1 MATPQ
6 SLSPEILL
14 HIAQSLNLPLRGLVA
29 VIELLD
35 EGGTVPFIAR
45 YRKEATGALDEVQIR
60 AIEEQLAYF
69 RELVDRKKTVLETI
83 ASQGKLTDDLRARIE
98 ATLDRAILED
108 LYLPYK
114 PKRRTKAT
122 IAREAGLELLADYL
136 WAQQPGQQ
144 SLAQLAETFVQ
155 KEKGVETPEAAL
167 EGARHIVAERISE
180 DADLRKLLRQWIH
193 DEGVVT
199 SRRATVPEDAAPD
212 DPARDLPEKF
222 KMYYDY
228 REPVKTIP
236 SHRMLAIRRGEA
248 ENVLYFLIETDQA
261 RAAGMLRARTL
272 KAQGDWTP
280 HLELAIEDSWSRLL
294 NSSLQA
300 EVRME
305 LKKRSDLEAIKV
317 FRENLHN
324 LLLAP
329 PAGPISVLG
338 IDPGLRTG
346 CKIAVVD
353 ETGKFL
359 AHDVIYPHTGK
370 GNAETAKTTLRR
382 LVAQHNC
389 RAIAIGNGTASRET
403 LTLIREFLQE
413 EKDRDERFGQIFTVT
428 VSESGAS
435 VYSASDLARQEFPD
449 LDLTVRGAISIA
461 RRLQDPLAELV
472 KVDPKAIGV
481 GQYQHDVDQRQLNES
496 LGQVIESCV
505 NRVGVDLNTASWALL
520 RYVAGITERTALN
533 IVAHRDQNGRFL
545 SRDQLKQVAGVG
557 PKTFEQAAG
566 FLRIRGGLNP
576 LDSTAVHPES
586 YKIVEEIA
594 ALAGSPIPA
603 IIANPQLLEKVNATN
618 LHAGEKR
625 LTYTLTDILEELR
638 KPGRD
643 PRDKFVA
650 PSFSETVHEISDLE
664 IGMVLEGQVTNV
676 TRFGAFVDIG
686 VHQDGLVHISE
697 LSNKFIKDPSE
708 AVKAGQIV
716 KVKVLTA
723 DAKTKRIALSI
734 KALLE
739 PLARPA
745 PRPNSQVRH
754 PERAQRV
761 EGSAVSPQRPGIQQ
775 RPGNPPRPSTQPN
788 NHPTPPKAAPAT
800 MEEKLALLTSRFSKR

>member
-1 MATPQ
+1 MAEQQ

-14 HIAQSLNLPLRGLVA
+14 HVSQQLNLPMRGLVS

-35 EGGTVPFIAR
+35 DGGTVPFIAR
-45 YRKEATGALDEVQIR
+45 YRKEATGNLDEVQIR

-69 RELVDRKKTVLETI
+69 RELMSRKQTVLETI
-83 ASQGKLTDDLRARIE
+83 AAQGKLTDELKARIE
-98 ATLDRAILED
+98 VTLDRSVLED

-122 IAREAGLELLADYL
+122 IAREQGLEPLADYL
-136 WAQQPGQQ
+136 WEQQPRDT
-144 SLAQLAETFVQ
+144 SLAVFAATFVSE
-155 KEKGVETPEAAL
+155 EKGVASIDAAL
-167 EGARHIVAERISE
+167 EGARNIVAERISE
-180 DADLRKLLRQWIH
+180 DADLRKLLRQWVF

-199 SRRATVPEDAAPD
+199 SRKATDAVD
-212 DPARDLPEKF
+212 EQEKF

-236 SHRMLAIRRGEA
+236 SHRMLAIRRGET
-248 ENVLYFLIETDQA
+248 ENVLYFLIETDA
-261 RAAGMLRARTL
+261 ERATSMLRSRVLRA
-272 KAQGDWTP
+272 KGDWTP
-280 HLELAIEDSWSRLL
+280 QIELAINDSWTRLL
-294 NSSLQA
+294 NSSIQA
-300 EVRME
+300 EIRLE
-305 LKKRSDLEAIKV
+305 LKKRSDAEAINV

-329 PAGPISVLG
+329 PAGPIAVLG

-370 GNAETAKTTLRR
+370 GNTDAAKATLYRF
-382 LVAQHNC
+382 LSQHNC

-403 LTLIREFLQE
+403 DALVREFLR
-413 EKDRDERFGQIFTVT
+413 EKELKDVFTVT

-481 GQYQHDVDQRQLNES
+481 GQYQHDVDQRQLQES

-520 RYVAGITERTALN
+520 RYVAGISERTALN
-533 IVAHRDQNGRFL
+533 IIAHRDQNGRFV
-545 SRDQLKQVAGVG
+545 SREQLKKVTGVG

-566 FLRIRGGLNP
+566 FLRIRGGVNP

-586 YKIVEEIA
+586 YALVEEIA
-594 ALAGSPIPA
+594 KLAASPIST
-603 IIANPQLLEKVNATN
+603 IIQQPELLEKVDKTQ
-618 LHAGEKR
+618 LKAG
-625 LTYTLTDILEELR
+625 TFTLQDILEELR

-643 PRDKFVA
+643 PRDKFIA
-650 PSFSETVHEISDLE
+650 PSFSESVHEISDLE
-664 IGMVLEGQVTNV
+664 PGMVLEGVVTNV
-676 TRFGAFVDIG
+676 TRFGAFVDVG

-716 KVKVLTA
+716 KVKVLSA
-723 DAKTKRIALSI
+723 DARTKRVSLSI
-734 KALLE
+734 KALFD
-739 PLARPA
+739 
-745 PRPNSQVRH
+745 NS
-754 PERAQRV
+754 AQR
-761 EGSAVSPQRPGIQQ
+761 GPAQKPNAARQNDSRQS
-775 RPGNPPRPSTQPN
+775 RPST
-788 NHPTPPKAAPAT
+788 PPKPPPAPTMDEKIAA
-800 MEEKLALLTSRFSKR
+800 LAARWQKR